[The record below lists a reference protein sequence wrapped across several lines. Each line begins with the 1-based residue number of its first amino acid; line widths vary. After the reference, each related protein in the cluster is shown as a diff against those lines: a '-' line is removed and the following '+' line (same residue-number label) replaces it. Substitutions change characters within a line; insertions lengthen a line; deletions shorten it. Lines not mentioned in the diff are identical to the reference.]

1 MSLVQF
7 TYIQTLHEEQKIV
20 THTLVA
26 TESMFVFWS
35 ALWNF
40 PKPENSF
47 ILCWEKFAFSFH
59 LLYIWIKRLFYVWL
73 KKPRKWRKHWVTML
87 FTNVF
92 LSCRFIFFLQ
102 VIRGAKIQCRE
113 ESIMRHLP
121 CSPSCPY
128 SASYSFLGMVLCYVY
143 LFNFAPFLFLSSGWK
158 ILLWWVTLYS
168 ISQWAVSAASGISVR
183 FTISNE
189 VIWNWDSEVK
199 ALFYWTY

>member
-1 MSLVQF
+1 MGEFLGPFLTNVTGWCSHQSKNMVLYFYAHKRSSMSLVQF

-59 LLYIWIKRLFYVWL
+59 LLYIWIKRFFYVWL

-92 LSCRFIFFLQ
+92 LSCRSIFFLQ

-128 SASYSFLGMVLCYVY
+128 SAVP
-143 LFNFAPFLFLSSGWK
+143 AIPF
-158 ILLWWVTLYS
+158 
-168 ISQWAVSAASGISVR
+168 
-183 FTISNE
+183 
-189 VIWNWDSEVK
+189 
-199 ALFYWTY
+199 